1 MNVGLGLGDQS
12 GHLHL
17 AVAVDDLLLE
27 EGRLQALGHLAMLI
41 GVHVCLAQLL
51 DLRLAEGLQQR
62 IQLIVEG
69 LLLQDLD
76 HLLGALF
83 VQRRLPEL
91 VLQALD
97 DLHNNKINCQLI
109 EMH

>member
-1 MNVGLGLGDQS
+1 MDVSLGLGDQS

-17 AVAVDDLLLE
+17 AVAVDDLLLK
-27 EGRLQALGHLAMLI
+27 EGRLQALGHLAMFV
-41 GVHVCLAQLL
+41 GVHVCLAQFL
-51 DLRLAEGLQQR
+51 DLRLAERLQQWV
-62 IQLIVEG
+62 QLIVKS

-83 VQRRLPEL
+83 IQSRLPEL

-97 DLHNNKINCQLI
+97 DLQNNK
-109 EMH
+109 